1 MKFYDISKS
10 ISCNFVRMKFDNL
23 TRLNFEKMAAMTA
36 WGGHNV
42 MQFRAH
48 GLTDDSHITILSCNL
63 VHTRSD
69 WTKNTRIHSTCD
81 PQFRAH
87 FVQFR
92 ARMKFAR
99 IAGFVWIRW
108 ILLIF
113 HHSGFLCLICCLHAD
128 FGFRTTKRTKT
139 NKNAQ
144 RAAERIKSF
153 VNA

>member
-1 MKFYDISKS
+1 MISIKFYDISKS

-69 WTKNTRIHSTCD
+69 
-81 PQFRAH
+81 
-87 FVQFR
+87 
-92 ARMKFAR
+92 
-99 IAGFVWIRW
+99 
-108 ILLIF
+108 
-113 HHSGFLCLICCLHAD
+113 
-128 FGFRTTKRTKT
+128 
-139 NKNAQ
+139 
-144 RAAERIKSF
+144 
-153 VNA
+153 